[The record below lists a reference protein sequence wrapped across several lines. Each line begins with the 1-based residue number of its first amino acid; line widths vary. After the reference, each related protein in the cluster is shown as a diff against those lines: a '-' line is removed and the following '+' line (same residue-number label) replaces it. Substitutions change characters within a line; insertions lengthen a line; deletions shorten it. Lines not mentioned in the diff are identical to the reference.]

1 MTTTL
6 TTLTERL
13 SMSLGISLDSARD
26 RLITQIIIH
35 DFVNGT
41 VTDPMAI
48 ETSLGYRLISMADAS
63 HELEGALALGERRTV
78 RGITVAPPPDP
89 PIYIER

>member
-13 SMSLGISLDSARD
+13 SMSLGISLDSAREH
-26 RLITQIIIH
+26 LITQIIIH
-35 DFVNGT
+35 DFVMGS

-48 ETSLGYRLISMADAS
+48 ETSLGHELMTMADTS
-63 HELEGALALGERRTV
+63 HEIEGAFALGERRTV
-78 RGITVAPPPDP
+78 RGITVIPEPDP
-89 PIYIER
+89 LIYWEG